1 MQYRSIRNK
10 LSFEFFFLSLSLPL
24 SHIHINKFTQIFDA
38 YVHNRFRKYLAF
50 TRWKDKLE
58 PTVLFQIFERSRAF
72 PAISI
77 WLNFCATFPWR
88 VFDPGKIF
96 VAARPAYFMHAPGW
110 KKGIWLHAKTF
121 SSSFDI
127 WPSFSK
133 RSSSS
138 CSFRT
143 GTRYFAR
150 DVPKR
155 RLLPSRESGVKSFK
169 RRYSNFPWE
178 IFNSSGL
185 EQIFAVVEFDSTIC
199 KLF

>member
-1 MQYRSIRNK
+1 MHMFITGFANIWLLPGGRTN
-10 LSFEFFFLSLSLPL
+10 LSRPCFF
-24 SHIHINKFTQIFDA
+24 
-38 YVHNRFRKYLAF
+38 KYLKG
-50 TRWKDKLE
+50 RE
-58 PTVLFQIFERSRAF
+58 HF
-72 PAISI
+72 PPYRFGLISALHFLDACSI
-77 WLNFCATFPWR
+77 L
-88 VFDPGKIF
+88 VK
-96 VAARPAYFMHAPGW
+96 YLLLHAPGW
-110 KKGIWLHAKTF
+110 KKGIWLHAKTS

-185 EQIFAVVEFDSTIC
+185 EQIFVVVEFDCTIC